1 MKKLFI
7 LMLLAT
13 ANVAHAKT
21 IYVAPDGSDDA
32 EGNLPEIQFLVG
44 KQGRKL
50 AQLQMGYAW
59 EKETS
64 RIEETI
70 IHNVNAPCGI
80 YNLQGQRVQQVQR
93 GKMYIINGKKV
104 YVR

>member
-21 IYVAPDGSDDA
+21 IYVAPDGSDD
-32 EGNLPEIQFLVG
+32 
-44 KQGRKL
+44 